1 MNSSKKFKVVI
12 DTNVFISGI
21 FFGGNPLKVL
31 RLWQRRKIELVIS
44 PELEAEIIRKLK
56 AFDASEE
63 LTVDWQDLIEENS
76 IRILPKANLKL
87 SRDPKD
93 NFLLAAALTANA
105 DYLITGDK
113 DLLILDKIGTTR
125 ILKPAQFIEAF
136 RLPKRG

>member
-12 DTNVFISGI
+12 DTNVFISEI

-31 RLWQRRKIELVIS
+31 RLWQKRKIELVIS
-44 PELEAEIIRKLK
+44 PELEAEIVRKLK

-63 LTVDWQDLIEENS
+63 LTTDWKSLVEENS
-76 IRILPKANLKL
+76 IRILPKAKPKL

-93 NFLLAAALTANA
+93 NFLLAAALEAKA

-113 DLLILDKIGTTR
+113 DLLILVKVGGAR
-125 ILKPAQFIEAF
+125 ILKPAQFIKEF
-136 RLPKRG
+136 R

>member
-1 MNSSKKFKVVI
+1 MSSSKKFKVVI

-21 FFGGNPLKVL
+21 FFGGNPLKTL

-63 LTVDWQDLIEENS
+63 LLTNWKGIIEENS
-76 IRILPKANLKL
+76 IRILPKVNPKL

-93 NFLLAAALTANA
+93 NFLLAAALVAKA

-113 DLLILDKIGTTR
+113 DLLVLRKIGSTK
-125 ILKPAQFIEAF
+125 ILKPAQFIKEF
-136 RLPKRG
+136 R

>member
-1 MNSSKKFKVVI
+1 MSSLKKFKVVI

-31 RLWQRRKIELVIS
+31 RLWQRRKIELIIS

-63 LTVDWQDLIEENS
+63 LTTDWKSLIEENS
-76 IRILPKANLKL
+76 IRILPKANPKL

-93 NFLLAAALTANA
+93 NFLLAAALEANA
-105 DYLITGDK
+105 DYLITGDN
-113 DLLILDKIGTTR
+113 DLLILDKIGSTK
-125 ILKPAQFIEAF
+125 ILKPTQFIREF
-136 RLPKRG
+136 V

>member
-1 MNSSKKFKVVI
+1 MNSSRKFKVVI

-63 LTVDWQDLIEENS
+63 LLTNWKGIIEENS
-76 IRILPKANLKL
+76 IRILPKVNPKL

-93 NFLLAAALTANA
+93 NFLLAAALAAKA

-113 DLLILDKIGTTR
+113 DLLVLRKIGSTK
-125 ILKPAQFIEAF
+125 ILKPAQFIKEF
-136 RLPKRG
+136 R